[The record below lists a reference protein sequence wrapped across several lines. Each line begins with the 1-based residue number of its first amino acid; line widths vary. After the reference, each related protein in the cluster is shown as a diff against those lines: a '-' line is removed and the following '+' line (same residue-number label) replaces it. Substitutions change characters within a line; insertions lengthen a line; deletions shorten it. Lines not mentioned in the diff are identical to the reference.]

1 MSELFYK
8 MQQIITNDDSITYYN
23 KQYQETYHSKSGAVE
38 ESIKKFVEPAMIKEK
53 SKKGSIKILDICF
66 GLGYNS
72 AAVIDEVLKYN
83 KDCSI
88 EIVGLENDIS
98 IIEKIQEVNPKFL
111 SYNFIKSLNQ
121 NNLSIKV
128 DNVSVKLLIGDARE
142 LITTLK
148 EDFDI
153 IFLDPFSPK
162 KCPEL
167 WTESFFKD
175 IKKLEPAHYLFID
188 LKTKKT
194 TAQHI
199 PKLQKDSLTSSQ
211 ICGKCHQSI
220 YNTIQGI
227 RNLLSNPHS
236 YHSLFLN

>member
-167 WTESFFKD
+167 WTDLFFKD
-175 IKKLEPAHYLFID
+175 IKKLTLRGTILTTYSCAKLVRNNLKTVGFTVKDGPCVGRRAPSTIAFID
-188 LKTKKT
+188 
-194 TAQHI
+194 
-199 PKLQKDSLTSSQ
+199 
-211 ICGKCHQSI
+211 
-220 YNTIQGI
+220 
-227 RNLLSNPHS
+227 
-236 YHSLFLN
+236 

>member
-175 IKKLEPAHYLFID
+175 IKKLTLRGTILTTYSCAKLVRNNLKTVGFTVKDGPCVGRRAPSTIAFID
-188 LKTKKT
+188 
-194 TAQHI
+194 
-199 PKLQKDSLTSSQ
+199 
-211 ICGKCHQSI
+211 
-220 YNTIQGI
+220 
-227 RNLLSNPHS
+227 
-236 YHSLFLN
+236 

>member
-175 IKKLEPAHYLFID
+175 IKKLTMKGTILTTYSCAKSVRNNLKTVGFTVKDGPCVGRRAPSTIAFID
-188 LKTKKT
+188 
-194 TAQHI
+194 
-199 PKLQKDSLTSSQ
+199 
-211 ICGKCHQSI
+211 
-220 YNTIQGI
+220 
-227 RNLLSNPHS
+227 
-236 YHSLFLN
+236 